1 MKKLIL
7 FILTLLSI
15 QLTYSQSV
23 KKTMKRLPDTGQ
35 NGDYT
40 PTLNE
45 DADYTITLLYF
56 RTLTIND

>member
-15 QLTYSQSV
+15 QLTYSQSL

-40 PTLNE
+40 
-45 DADYTITLLYF
+45 ITLLYF